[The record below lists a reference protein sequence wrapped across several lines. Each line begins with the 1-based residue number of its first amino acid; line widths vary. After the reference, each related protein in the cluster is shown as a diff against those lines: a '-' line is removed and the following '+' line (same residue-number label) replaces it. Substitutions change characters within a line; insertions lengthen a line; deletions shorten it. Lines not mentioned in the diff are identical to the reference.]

1 MSILEL
7 FCDVDDFCQ
16 WLSRWED
23 AKLFDDRGLPT
34 PGNQKTRLFISPKM
48 S

>member
-16 WLSRWED
+16 WLSSWED
-23 AKLFDDRGLPT
+23 AKLSGLPAA
-34 PGNQKTRLFISPKM
+34 GA
-48 S
+48 